1 MSTDSRSAREDRIEE
16 ASVPRRRGTVEPNRD
31 AHREHADNDNGGDV
45 ASRSDGGV
53 ECGGPVDVEDLG
65 PGSDPA
71 VGVSG
76 RRMDL
81 GSILLPIPEQVQVQV
96 QVQTG
101 PDGIPQM
108 VHLVTA
114 DPGRITVEVFAA
126 PRVSGQWQ
134 QAANVLAESL
144 RNDGAKVRV
153 ETGPWGEEVAAAG
166 PDADLRFIGVDGPR
180 WMVRCV
186 VAGPPGT
193 GTAESPLVA
202 TARTILSDTVINRG
216 AEPYPVGALL
226 PTVLP
231 NSIAAQ
237 IAAAHQQRHLAAQDH
252 NEPPEPT
259 EHP

>member
-1 MSTDSRSAREDRIEE
+1 M
-16 ASVPRRRGTVEPNRD
+16 EPNRD
-31 AHREHADNDNGGDV
+31 ADSEHADNDNDNGGGV
-45 ASRSDGGV
+45 ASCSDGGV

-96 QVQTG
+96 QTG

-126 PRVSGQWQ
+126 PRVSGQWSQ
-134 QAANVLAESL
+134 VADALAESL

-231 NSIAAQ
+231 DPIVAQ
-237 IAAAHQQRHLAAQDH
+237 IAAAHQQRHLAAQHH
-252 NEPPEPT
+252 NPSPEPI
-259 EHP
+259 EQHP